1 MSDFFNSKSAI
12 ERAVGMPEKQWL
24 RFFDNER
31 EGERTATTQGLTNL
45 TEREREQRDKL
56 AREANLER
64 LSALAD
70 AGMPLFEFGEVNQ
83 AEIGSESNE
92 RPFDDFDT
100 SLQCEDVYVDEWR
113 EFETIEQHE
122 SRISENLSACL

>member
-1 MSDFFNSKSAI
+1 
-12 ERAVGMPEKQWL
+12 MPEKQWL